1 MFTSSL
7 SVRFSR
13 PLVRVGHG
21 RLCKQDMTCWEELV
35 NANVFNLFAFNFNA
49 FCEVTA
55 LDCTDLACA
64 GYFWKKENRF
74 LAAVQD
80 FRGTVT
86 HHDECMVT
94 TVQQRCKKMSSGAV
108 AAQQIRNLG
117 LSFSQ
122 KSKSGLHFYRL
133 CCSLFFSLLLPSQ
146 DAGLGWQ
153 KTMRPGLDFHGTR
166 SHGSLATCSQALA
179 FNPRTLESKEGSQDC
194 CNLKLLRTWLRMEI
208 CRYFR

>member
-13 PLVRVGHG
+13 PLVRVGHD

-35 NANVFNLFAFNFNA
+35 NANVFNLFAFSFNA

-64 GYFWKKENRF
+64 GYVWKKENRF

-133 CCSLFFSLLLPSQ
+133 CCSLFLVFSSHL
-146 DAGLGWQ
+146 
-153 KTMRPGLDFHGTR
+153 KMRASGGKKR
-166 SHGSLATCSQALA
+166 
-179 FNPRTLESKEGSQDC
+179 
-194 CNLKLLRTWLRMEI
+194 
-208 CRYFR
+208 